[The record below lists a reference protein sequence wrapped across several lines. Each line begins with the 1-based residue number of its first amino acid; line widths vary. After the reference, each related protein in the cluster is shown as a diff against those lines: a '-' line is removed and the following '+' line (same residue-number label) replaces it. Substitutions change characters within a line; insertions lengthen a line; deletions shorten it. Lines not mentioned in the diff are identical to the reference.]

1 MLTIAEIARRYDL
14 PESTARYYCK
24 RFRPFL
30 PHVGEGKRRRF
41 LPEALPVFETL
52 LEAMNQ
58 SKSASSVEH
67 VLRQKF
73 PETPR
78 KTAAHNGLV
87 ADQRGVTSQTGQI
100 GQIGEHLEAL
110 LQQQNNALQG
120 IAESLQQLCA
130 AENAPQKE
138 TNGQLETRLQNM
150 EARIENLGQ
159 EMRRELK
166 NLSSMQDQA
175 ERIHQQDMEQLRKW
189 LNHLAREQAKER
201 ESSQ

>member
-24 RFRPFL
+24 RFRSFL

-52 LEAMNQ
+52 LDAMNQ

-73 PETPR
+73 PEIGR
-78 KTAAHNGLV
+78 KSGSHNSLLAPQRHELSQSTAP
-87 ADQRGVTSQTGQI
+87 Q
-100 GQIGEHLEAL
+100 LEEL
-110 LQQQNNALQG
+110 LRQQNSVLQG
-120 IAESLQQLCA
+120 IAESLQLLCTGDTA
-130 AENAPQKE
+130 LAKAPGDQI
-138 TNGQLETRLQNM
+138 ETRLHEL
-150 EARIENLGQ
+150 EARMDTLRQ
-159 EMRRELK
+159 ELHQEIK
-166 NLSSMQDQA
+166 NLTSMQDQA

-189 LNHLAREQAKER
+189 LNHLAREQAK
-201 ESSQ
+201 